1 MKENFYKYA
10 IYTVFSAAALFSAFL
25 VTSDNVSPFTTQAT
39 LHRNV
44 ATIAPEV
51 SGVITD
57 VMVNNGELVEKGQ
70 PLFAIDASSY
80 QLKVAQAKAEL
91 RQARESDSAKW
102 QQLAA
107 AKQTQ
112 SQREFEYH
120 NAKQKL
126 ARNQKLRNKGLATEQ
141 ELDDALTNTQVA
153 SSAVEA
159 ANAEVKRIE
168 AELST
173 QDRTAAIELAEVKR
187 IEAELSTQDRT
198 AAIELAEAKLASAE
212 LDLSHTQIVAQTE
225 GVVTNLQLQSGSYIT
240 QGTASL
246 MLVDEAHAWI
256 SADFNEKGIDKLT
269 NGREVLVSFDAL
281 PGKVFSGEVSS
292 QERAIYDTNNANGQL
307 SSVTND
313 TRWIRE
319 QQKVRT
325 RITVNELDPSMI
337 SGSRASVI
345 VESGNPIMD
354 VIGSAWIHLV
364 AMFRYIY

>member
-1 MKENFYKYA
+1 M
-10 IYTVFSAAALFSAFL
+10 
-25 VTSDNVSPFTTQAT
+25 
-39 LHRNV
+39 
-44 ATIAPEV
+44 
-51 SGVITD
+51 ITD

-141 ELDDALTNTQVA
+141 ELDDAITNTQVA
-153 SSAVEA
+153 SSAAEA
-159 ANAEVKRIE
+159 AN
-168 AELST
+168 
-173 QDRTAAIELAEVKR
+173 AEVKR

-246 MLVDEAHAWI
+246 LLVDEAHAWI

-281 PGKVFSGEVSS
+281 PGEVFTGEVSS

>member
-126 ARNQKLRNKGLATEQ
+126 TRNQKLRNKGLATEQ
-141 ELDDALTNTQVA
+141 ELDDAITNTQVA

-159 ANAEVKRIE
+159 AN
-168 AELST
+168 
-173 QDRTAAIELAEVKR
+173 AEVKR

-212 LDLSHTQIVAQTE
+212 LDLSHTQIMAQTE

-246 MLVDEAHAWI
+246 LLVDEAHAWI

-281 PGKVFSGEVSS
+281 PGKVFTGEVSS

>member
-1 MKENFYKYA
+1 M
-10 IYTVFSAAALFSAFL
+10 FSAFL

-126 ARNQKLRNKGLATEQ
+126 TRNQKLRNKGLATEQ
-141 ELDDALTNTQVA
+141 ELDDAITNTQVA

-159 ANAEVKRIE
+159 AN
-168 AELST
+168 
-173 QDRTAAIELAEVKR
+173 AEVKR

-246 MLVDEAHAWI
+246 LLVDEAHAWI

-281 PGKVFSGEVSS
+281 PGKVFTGEVSS

>member
-1 MKENFYKYA
+1 MKENFYKYV

-126 ARNQKLRNKGLATEQ
+126 TRNQKLRNKGLATEQ
-141 ELDDALTNTQVA
+141 ELDDAITNTQVA

-159 ANAEVKRIE
+159 AN
-168 AELST
+168 
-173 QDRTAAIELAEVKR
+173 AEVKR

-281 PGKVFSGEVSS
+281 PGKVFTGEVSS

>member
-126 ARNQKLRNKGLATEQ
+126 ARNQKLRNKGLSTEQ
-141 ELDDALTNTQVA
+141 ELDDAITNTQVA

-159 ANAEVKRIE
+159 AN
-168 AELST
+168 
-173 QDRTAAIELAEVKR
+173 AEVKR

-246 MLVDEAHAWI
+246 LLVDEAHAWI

-281 PGKVFSGEVSS
+281 PGKVFTGEVSS

-345 VESGNPIMD
+345 VESGNPIVD

>member
-126 ARNQKLRNKGLATEQ
+126 TRNQKLRNKGLATEQ
-141 ELDDALTNTQVA
+141 ELDDAITNTQVA

-159 ANAEVKRIE
+159 AN
-168 AELST
+168 
-173 QDRTAAIELAEVKR
+173 AEVKR

-256 SADFNEKGIDKLT
+256 NADFNEKGIDKLT

-281 PGKVFSGEVSS
+281 PGKVFTGEVSS

>member
-1 MKENFYKYA
+1 MNENFYRYA

-39 LHRNV
+39 LYRNV

-57 VMVNNGELVEKGQ
+57 VMVSNGELVEKGQ
-70 PLFAIDASSY
+70 PLFAIDTSSY

-91 RQARESDSAKW
+91 HQARDSDSAKW

-112 SQREFEYH
+112 SQRGFEYH

-141 ELDDALTNTQVA
+141 ELDDATTNTQVA

-168 AELST
+168 
-173 QDRTAAIELAEVKR
+173 V
-187 IEAELSTQDRT
+187 ELSTQDRT

-212 LDLSHTQIVAQTE
+212 LDLGHTQVVAQTE

-240 QGTASL
+240 QGTSSL
-246 MLVDEAHAWI
+246 LLVDEAHAWI

-281 PGKVFSGEVSS
+281 PGKVFTGEVSS
-292 QERAIYDTNNANGQL
+292 QERAIYDSNNANGKL
-307 SSVTND
+307 SNVTND

-345 VESGNPIMD
+345 VESGNPIMH

-364 AMFRYIY
+364 SIFRYIY

>member
-112 SQREFEYH
+112 SQREFEYY

-126 ARNQKLRNKGLATEQ
+126 TRNQKLRNKGLATEQ
-141 ELDDALTNTQVA
+141 ELDDAITNTQVA

-159 ANAEVKRIE
+159 AN
-168 AELST
+168 
-173 QDRTAAIELAEVKR
+173 AEVKR

-281 PGKVFSGEVSS
+281 PGKVFTGEVSS

>member
-126 ARNQKLRNKGLATEQ
+126 TRNQKLRNKGLATEQ
-141 ELDDALTNTQVA
+141 ELDDAITNTQVA

-159 ANAEVKRIE
+159 AN
-168 AELST
+168 
-173 QDRTAAIELAEVKR
+173 AEVKR

-246 MLVDEAHAWI
+246 LLVDEAHAWI

-281 PGKVFSGEVSS
+281 PGKVFTGEVSS
-292 QERAIYDTNNANGQL
+292 QERAIYDTSNANGQL

>member
-126 ARNQKLRNKGLATEQ
+126 TRNQKLRNKGLATEQ
-141 ELDDALTNTQVA
+141 ELDDAITNTQVA
-153 SSAVEA
+153 RSAVEA
-159 ANAEVKRIE
+159 AN
-168 AELST
+168 
-173 QDRTAAIELAEVKR
+173 AEVKR

-281 PGKVFSGEVSS
+281 PGKVFTGEVSS

>member
-126 ARNQKLRNKGLATEQ
+126 TRNQKLRNKGLATEQ
-141 ELDDALTNTQVA
+141 ELDDAITNTQVA

-159 ANAEVKRIE
+159 AN
-168 AELST
+168 
-173 QDRTAAIELAEVKR
+173 AEVKR

-256 SADFNEKGIDKLT
+256 SADFNEKGIDKLI

-281 PGKVFSGEVSS
+281 PGKVFTGEVSS

-345 VESGNPIMD
+345 VESGNPVMD

>member
-1 MKENFYKYA
+1 M
-10 IYTVFSAAALFSAFL
+10 FSAFL

-126 ARNQKLRNKGLATEQ
+126 TRNQKLRNKGLATEQ
-141 ELDDALTNTQVA
+141 ELDDAITNTQVA

-159 ANAEVKRIE
+159 AN
-168 AELST
+168 
-173 QDRTAAIELAEVKR
+173 AEVKR

-246 MLVDEAHAWI
+246 LLVDEAHAWI
-256 SADFNEKGIDKLT
+256 SADFNEKGINKLT

-281 PGKVFSGEVSS
+281 PGKVFTGEVSS
-292 QERAIYDTNNANGQL
+292 QERAIYDTSNANGQL

>member
-1 MKENFYKYA
+1 M
-10 IYTVFSAAALFSAFL
+10 FSAFL

-141 ELDDALTNTQVA
+141 ELDDAITNTQVA

-159 ANAEVKRIE
+159 AN
-168 AELST
+168 
-173 QDRTAAIELAEVKR
+173 AEVKR

-281 PGKVFSGEVSS
+281 PGKVFTGEVSS

-345 VESGNPIMD
+345 VESGNPVMD

>member
-126 ARNQKLRNKGLATEQ
+126 TRNQKLRNKGLATEQ
-141 ELDDALTNTQVA
+141 ELDDAITNTQVA

-159 ANAEVKRIE
+159 AN
-168 AELST
+168 
-173 QDRTAAIELAEVKR
+173 AEVKR

-269 NGREVLVSFDAL
+269 NDREVLVSFDAL
-281 PGKVFSGEVSS
+281 PGKVFTGEVSS

>member
-141 ELDDALTNTQVA
+141 ELDDAITNTQVA

-159 ANAEVKRIE
+159 AN
-168 AELST
+168 
-173 QDRTAAIELAEVKR
+173 AEVKR

-345 VESGNPIMD
+345 VESGNLIMD

>member
-10 IYTVFSAAALFSAFL
+10 IYTVFSSAALFSAFL
-25 VTSDNVSPFTTQAT
+25 VTSDNISPFTTQAT

-126 ARNQKLRNKGLATEQ
+126 TRNQKLRSKGLATEQ

-159 ANAEVKRIE
+159 AN
-168 AELST
+168 
-173 QDRTAAIELAEVKR
+173 AEVKR

-281 PGKVFSGEVSS
+281 PGEVFTGEVSS

-354 VIGSAWIHLV
+354 IIGSAWIHLV

>member
-126 ARNQKLRNKGLATEQ
+126 TRNQKLRNKGLATEQ
-141 ELDDALTNTQVA
+141 ELDDAITNTQVA

-159 ANAEVKRIE
+159 AN
-168 AELST
+168 
-173 QDRTAAIELAEVKR
+173 AEVKR

-246 MLVDEAHAWI
+246 LLVDEAHAWI

>member
-141 ELDDALTNTQVA
+141 ELDDAITNTQVA

-159 ANAEVKRIE
+159 AN
-168 AELST
+168 
-173 QDRTAAIELAEVKR
+173 AEVKR

-281 PGKVFSGEVSS
+281 PGKVFTGEVSS

-307 SSVTND
+307 SRVTND

-325 RITVNELDPSMI
+325 RITVDELDPSMI

-345 VESGNPIMD
+345 VESGNPVMD

>member
-126 ARNQKLRNKGLATEQ
+126 TRNQKLRNKGLATEQ
-141 ELDDALTNTQVA
+141 ELDDAITNTQVA

-159 ANAEVKRIE
+159 AN
-168 AELST
+168 
-173 QDRTAAIELAEVKR
+173 AEVKR

-246 MLVDEAHAWI
+246 LLVDEAHAWI

-281 PGKVFSGEVSS
+281 PGKVFTGEISS

>member
-1 MKENFYKYA
+1 MKQNFYKYA

-141 ELDDALTNTQVA
+141 ELDDAITNTQVA

-159 ANAEVKRIE
+159 AN
-168 AELST
+168 
-173 QDRTAAIELAEVKR
+173 AEVKR

-281 PGKVFSGEVSS
+281 PGKVFTGEVSS

-345 VESGNPIMD
+345 VESGNPVMD

>member
-126 ARNQKLRNKGLATEQ
+126 TRNQKLRNKGLATEQ
-141 ELDDALTNTQVA
+141 ELDDAITNTQVA

-159 ANAEVKRIE
+159 ANAEVR
-168 AELST
+168 
-173 QDRTAAIELAEVKR
+173 R

>member
-126 ARNQKLRNKGLATEQ
+126 TRNQKLRNKGLATEQ
-141 ELDDALTNTQVA
+141 ELDDAITNTQVA

-159 ANAEVKRIE
+159 AN
-168 AELST
+168 
-173 QDRTAAIELAEVKR
+173 AEVKR

>member
-141 ELDDALTNTQVA
+141 ELDDAITNTQVA

-159 ANAEVKRIE
+159 AN
-168 AELST
+168 
-173 QDRTAAIELAEVKR
+173 AEVKR

-281 PGKVFSGEVSS
+281 PGKVFTGEVSS

-345 VESGNPIMD
+345 VESGNPVMD

>member
-126 ARNQKLRNKGLATEQ
+126 TRNQKLRNKGLATEQ
-141 ELDDALTNTQVA
+141 ELDDAITNTQVD

-159 ANAEVKRIE
+159 AN
-168 AELST
+168 
-173 QDRTAAIELAEVKR
+173 AEVKR

-281 PGKVFSGEVSS
+281 PGKVFTGEVSS

>member
-51 SGVITD
+51 YGVITD

-112 SQREFEYH
+112 SQREFEYR

-141 ELDDALTNTQVA
+141 ELDDAITNTQVA

-159 ANAEVKRIE
+159 AN
-168 AELST
+168 
-173 QDRTAAIELAEVKR
+173 AEVKR

-240 QGTASL
+240 QGKASL

-281 PGKVFSGEVSS
+281 PGKVFTGEVSS

>member
-126 ARNQKLRNKGLATEQ
+126 TRNQKLRNKGLATEQ
-141 ELDDALTNTQVA
+141 ELDDAITNTQVA

-159 ANAEVKRIE
+159 AN
-168 AELST
+168 
-173 QDRTAAIELAEVKR
+173 AEVKR

-246 MLVDEAHAWI
+246 LLVDEAHAWI

-269 NGREVLVSFDAL
+269 DGREVLVSFDAL
-281 PGKVFSGEVSS
+281 PGKVFTGEVSS

-345 VESGNPIMD
+345 VESGNPVMD

-364 AMFRYIY
+364 AMFRYIC

>member
-70 PLFAIDASSY
+70 PLFAIDDSSY

-102 QQLAA
+102 QQLAV

-141 ELDDALTNTQVA
+141 ELDDAITNTQVA

-159 ANAEVKRIE
+159 AN
-168 AELST
+168 
-173 QDRTAAIELAEVKR
+173 AEVKR

-281 PGKVFSGEVSS
+281 PGKVFTGEVSS

-345 VESGNPIMD
+345 VESGNPVMD

>member
-126 ARNQKLRNKGLATEQ
+126 TRNQKLRNKGLATEQ
-141 ELDDALTNTQVA
+141 ELDDAITNTQVA

-159 ANAEVKRIE
+159 AN
-168 AELST
+168 
-173 QDRTAAIELAEVKR
+173 AEVKR

-246 MLVDEAHAWI
+246 LLVDEAHAWI

-281 PGKVFSGEVSS
+281 PGKVFTGEVSS

-345 VESGNPIMD
+345 VESGNPVMD

>member
-1 MKENFYKYA
+1 M
-10 IYTVFSAAALFSAFL
+10 FSAFL

-173 QDRTAAIELAEVKR
+173 QDRTAAIELAE
-187 IEAELSTQDRT
+187 
-198 AAIELAEAKLASAE
+198 AKLASAE

-281 PGKVFSGEVSS
+281 PGKVFTGEVSS

-345 VESGNPIMD
+345 VESGNPVMD

>member
-141 ELDDALTNTQVA
+141 ELDDAITNTQVA

-159 ANAEVKRIE
+159 AN
-168 AELST
+168 
-173 QDRTAAIELAEVKR
+173 AEVKR

>member
-80 QLKVAQAKAEL
+80 QLKVAQAKAKL

-126 ARNQKLRNKGLATEQ
+126 TRNQKLRNKGLATEQ
-141 ELDDALTNTQVA
+141 ELDDAITNTQVA

-159 ANAEVKRIE
+159 AN
-168 AELST
+168 
-173 QDRTAAIELAEVKR
+173 AEVKR

-246 MLVDEAHAWI
+246 LLVDEAHAWI

>member
-70 PLFAIDASSY
+70 PLFAIDANSY
-80 QLKVAQAKAEL
+80 QLKVAQSKAEL

-126 ARNQKLRNKGLATEQ
+126 TRNQKLRNKGLATEQ
-141 ELDDALTNTQVA
+141 ELDDAITNTQVA

-159 ANAEVKRIE
+159 AN
-168 AELST
+168 
-173 QDRTAAIELAEVKR
+173 AEVKR

-240 QGTASL
+240 QGTTSL

-281 PGKVFSGEVSS
+281 PGKVFTGEVSS

-345 VESGNPIMD
+345 VESGNPVMD

>member
-10 IYTVFSAAALFSAFL
+10 IYTVFSAAALFSVFL

-141 ELDDALTNTQVA
+141 ELDDAITNTQVA

-159 ANAEVKRIE
+159 AN
-168 AELST
+168 
-173 QDRTAAIELAEVKR
+173 AEVKR

-281 PGKVFSGEVSS
+281 PGKVFTGEVSS

-345 VESGNPIMD
+345 VESGNPVMD

>member
-126 ARNQKLRNKGLATEQ
+126 TRNQKLRNKGLATEQ
-141 ELDDALTNTQVA
+141 ELDDAITNTQVA

-173 QDRTAAIELAEVKR
+173 QDRTAAIELAE
-187 IEAELSTQDRT
+187 
-198 AAIELAEAKLASAE
+198 AKLASAE
-212 LDLSHTQIVAQTE
+212 LDLSHTQVVAQTE

-281 PGKVFSGEVSS
+281 PGKVFTGEVSS

-345 VESGNPIMD
+345 VESGNPVMD

>member
-1 MKENFYKYA
+1 MKENIYKYA
-10 IYTVFSAAALFSAFL
+10 IYTVFSAAVLFSAFL
-25 VTSDNVSPFTTQAT
+25 VTSDNLSPFTTQAT

-126 ARNQKLRNKGLATEQ
+126 TRNQKLRNKGLATEQ
-141 ELDDALTNTQVA
+141 ELDDAITNTQVA

-159 ANAEVKRIE
+159 AN
-168 AELST
+168 
-173 QDRTAAIELAEVKR
+173 AEVKR

>member
-126 ARNQKLRNKGLATEQ
+126 TRNQKLRNKGLATEQ
-141 ELDDALTNTQVA
+141 ELDDAITNTQVA

-173 QDRTAAIELAEVKR
+173 QDRTAAL
-187 IEAELSTQDRT
+187 
-198 AAIELAEAKLASAE
+198 ELAEAKLASAE

-281 PGKVFSGEVSS
+281 PGKVFTGEVSS

-345 VESGNPIMD
+345 VESGNPVMD

>member
-91 RQARESDSAKW
+91 RQARESNSAKW

-141 ELDDALTNTQVA
+141 ELDDAITNTQVA

-159 ANAEVKRIE
+159 AN
-168 AELST
+168 
-173 QDRTAAIELAEVKR
+173 AEVKR

-281 PGKVFSGEVSS
+281 PGKVFTGEISS

>member
-91 RQARESDSAKW
+91 RQARESNSAKW

-141 ELDDALTNTQVA
+141 ELDDAITNTQVA

-159 ANAEVKRIE
+159 AN
-168 AELST
+168 
-173 QDRTAAIELAEVKR
+173 AEVKR

-240 QGTASL
+240 QGSASL
-246 MLVDEAHAWI
+246 LLVDEAHAWI

-269 NGREVLVSFDAL
+269 NGREVLVSYDAL
-281 PGKVFSGEVSS
+281 PGKVFTGEVSS

-354 VIGSAWIHLV
+354 IIGSAWIHLV
-364 AMFRYIY
+364 AIFRYIY